1 MLNRVYMESKKTFD
15 PVIHLWKWWFTPRS
29 TDPTVEYRERALRFL
44 LPVFILL
51 RAVAIANS
59 YSDTATT
66 SPRYFPIW
74 VAIAVSVLLLI
85 SLYFLLKDNVGW
97 SGTFFLL
104 NWYLM
109 DMLNLPADGYWNP
122 GFQISL
128 IIQVVLAALLLPG
141 HYILPFLI
149 TQLIT
154 LGMWGRWL
162 DINHFNVPLLSSG
175 EPVADFLRTLVT
187 LGAQETII
195 LFIVRYL
202 RMQMEKSL
210 RLQQVSIQKLEAE
223 VTERQR
229 TEARLRGVFENSP
242 DIILEIDRAGQII
255 FINQFAE
262 TLLGKNVRNV
272 LPADQHKYALE
283 MIERAFNSGEPQ
295 AFELQTIAPDNR
307 ISWDSIRIGAI
318 KQGDQITSLTVIM
331 TEITSQKDAEVAL
344 RAREELYRL
353 ISTITADYV
362 FSTQLEADGKMELK
376 WVGGAFESITGYS
389 FDEYMERGGW
399 RTTLHP
405 DDLEKDAR
413 DVASLSV
420 NQDVISELRTFHK
433 NGDLRWVRVYA
444 HPLWDSE
451 HNRLT
456 GIYGAVQDITER
468 KQIEERVRQSNNQ
481 LAMINEIGRAIS
493 ALQNLESVLEIIYQ
507 KIQGIALVD
516 AFFICLLSED
526 KKQLS
531 FPLTYD
537 MGVRYDEEDTQL
549 RSESR
554 VGQVIQTGEPYRL
567 HRTAEEVAEA
577 EKKPEGGEN
586 PQRRSGSLL
595 YVPLWQG
602 HDVIGVMSIQ
612 SYTLNA
618 YSDEI
623 IKTITGIGN
632 QAAIAIQNSRL
643 FTNVQQEL
651 TRRKQ
656 VETERELFIKK
667 IEMQNAELERF
678 NYTISH
684 ELKSPVVTIKGFLGM
699 LKKDLEENR
708 QDSIQKD
715 FKRISEAA
723 EKMGTLLSDL
733 LELSKIGRVVNPPTE
748 VDLGKLAH
756 EALEMMDGRLQ
767 SRNIKVN
774 VSPDLPVVYGDQI
787 RLREVIEN
795 LIDNAAK
802 YMGEQAFPL
811 IEIGHRESETETI
824 FYVKD
829 NGIGIDPKYHTQVF
843 GLFNMLNAN
852 SEGTGIGLALIKRI
866 IEVHGGRIWVESE
879 GLGKGSTF
887 CFTIPS
893 KKE

>member
-1 MLNRVYMESKKTFD
+1 MEKKKTPN
-15 PVIHLWKWWFTPRS
+15 PVIHLWKWWFTPHS

-59 YSDTATT
+59 YSDTATS
-66 SPRYFPIW
+66 SPRYFSIW
-74 VAIAVSVLLLI
+74 VAITVSVLLLI
-85 SLYFLLKDNVGW
+85 SLYFLLKDNIGW

-175 EPVADFLRTLVT
+175 EPVAAFWRTIIT
-187 LGAQETII
+187 LGVQETII

-210 RLQQVSIQKLEAE
+210 RLQQISIEQLEAE
-223 VTERQR
+223 VTEHQR

-262 TLLGKNVRNV
+262 TLLGKNVRDV
-272 LPADQHKYALE
+272 LPTDQHKHALE
-283 MIERAFNSGEPQ
+283 MIERAFKSGEPQ

-389 FDEYMERGGW
+389 FDEFMERGGW
-399 RTTLHP
+399 QATLHP

-433 NGDLRWVRVYA
+433 NGDVRWVRVYA

-456 GIYGAVQDITER
+456 GIYGAVQDITEH
-468 KQIEERVRQSNNQ
+468 KRV
-481 LAMINEIGRAIS
+481 
-493 ALQNLESVLEIIYQ
+493 
-507 KIQGIALVD
+507 
-516 AFFICLLSED
+516 
-526 KKQLS
+526 
-531 FPLTYD
+531 
-537 MGVRYDEEDTQL
+537 
-549 RSESR
+549 
-554 VGQVIQTGEPYRL
+554 
-567 HRTAEEVAEA
+567 
-577 EKKPEGGEN
+577 EK
-586 PQRRSGSLL
+586 
-595 YVPLWQG
+595 
-602 HDVIGVMSIQ
+602 
-612 SYTLNA
+612 
-618 YSDEI
+618 
-623 IKTITGIGN
+623 
-632 QAAIAIQNSRL
+632 
-643 FTNVQQEL
+643 
-651 TRRKQ
+651 
-656 VETERELFIKK
+656 ERENLFKK
-667 IEMQNAELERF
+667 IEMQNAELTRF

-708 QDSIQKD
+708 QDRVQKD
-715 FKRISEAA
+715 FERISEAA
-723 EKMGTLLSDL
+723 EKMGTLLSEL

-756 EALEMMDGRLQ
+756 EALEMLDGHIQ
-767 SRNIKVN
+767 GNKVT
-774 VSPDLPVVYGDQI
+774 VQISPNLPIIYGDRV
-787 RLREVIEN
+787 RLHEVFEN
-795 LIDNAAK
+795 LINNAVK
-802 YMGEQAFPL
+802 YMGEQPNPL
-811 IEIGHRESETETI
+811 IEIGARHQAGEHFI
-824 FYVKD
+824 YVKD
-829 NGIGIDPKYHTQVF
+829 NGLGIEPQYLTRIF
-843 GLFNMLNAN
+843 GLFDKINPS

-887 CFTIPS
+887 CFTIPDS
-893 KKE
+893 KDEIK